1 MTNQIDILNKLD
13 AVQKI
18 IFTVDTTN
26 GRYQTYGFMIPK
38 LYHDGVIDDITYARY
53 KAITGQAYNM
63 LYDLSQENRIQ

>member
-1 MTNQIDILNKLD
+1 MTNQLDILNKLD

-38 LYHDGVIDDITYARY
+38 LYRDGVIGDITYARY

-63 LYDLSQENRIQ
+63 LYDLNRDYQTQ